1 MKMIRSK
8 ICGFT
13 RPQDALAAA
22 QLGVD
27 AVGLVFYPPSK
38 RFVSIEQA
46 QAIVRVLPPFVSVVA
61 LFVNE
66 NTERIRQVLAQVP
79 VDILQ
84 FHGDET
90 PEFCRQFNRPY
101 IKAVRVQNTDDIIAA
116 QQQYPDARAVLFD
129 AHIEGE
135 YGGTGHRFDW
145 AMLPDQLSGHWILS
159 GGLTPE
165 NIGEAVKITGAKII
179 DVSSG
184 VESAPGIKSAEK
196 IAALLAAMD
205 EPNISEPE

>member
-1 MKMIRSK
+1 MIRSK

-27 AVGLVFYPPSK
+27 AVGLVFYPQSK

-46 QAIVRVLPPFVSVVA
+46 QEIVRVLPPFVSVVA

-165 NIGEAVKITGAKII
+165 NIAEAVKITGAKII

>member
-1 MKMIRSK
+1 MIRSK

-90 PEFCRQFNRPY
+90 PEFCRQFDRPY

-196 IAALLAAMD
+196 IAALLAAM
-205 EPNISEPE
+205 E

>member
-1 MKMIRSK
+1 MIRSK

-27 AVGLVFYPPSK
+27 AVGLVFYPQSK

>member
-1 MKMIRSK
+1 MKHELEMKMIRSK

-27 AVGLVFYPPSK
+27 AVGLVFYPQSK

-46 QAIVRVLPPFVSVVA
+46 QEIVRVLPPFVSVVA

-90 PEFCRQFNRPY
+90 PEFCRQFDRPY

-196 IAALLAAMD
+196 IAALLAAM
-205 EPNISEPE
+205 E